1 MRSPFRLQRHVLITA
16 VTLVFLGLYGLAEA
30 VPRQVTV
37 RVDRWLAVNQAWGQV
52 TYQPQ
57 GQPQGLSRPAKT
69 GDRLQAVGDRITTG
83 QHSGAVLAVDTGVGS
98 VQMAEK
104 TQVKVR
110 SLGIAPDNGR
120 TTYLDVPYGQVRL
133 QLRRFTHRGSR
144 LEIQTPAGVSAV
156 RGTTFGI
163 AVQPNGKTG
172 LATLKGSVETMAQGS
187 TVLVSGGFQNL
198 MIPGE
203 PPSPAV
209 PLRDDTTLDYRVER
223 RIQDG
228 IRKLRIYGQV
238 DPVNRVLIGE
248 SSQNTDRD
256 GNFSL
261 SLPAISAQTLLV
273 TVITP
278 LGRRQVHQLSIQP

>member
-1 MRSPFRLQRHVLITA
+1 MRSSFCLQRYVLITA

-37 RVDRWLAVNQAWGQV
+37 RVDRWLAVNQTWGQV
-52 TYQPQ
+52 TY
-57 GQPQGLSRPAKT
+57 QPQGLSRPAKT

-83 QHSGAVLAVDTGVGS
+83 QRSGAVLAVDTGVGS
-98 VQMAEK
+98 LQVAEK

-120 TTYLDVPYGQVRL
+120 TTYLDVPFGQVRL

-144 LEIQTPAGVSAV
+144 LEIQTPAGVSTV

-163 AVQPNGKTG
+163 TVQPNGKTG

-198 MIPGE
+198 MIPGD

-278 LGRRQVHQLSIQP
+278 LGRQQVHQLSIQP